1 MGTAQHCHQCKS
13 GRRGKDGTKGPRG
26 LVGKWLQNRRAGALQ
41 VVALAVRVVADWV
54 VAVVT
59 AGVEGQVAGGT
70 VVE

>member
-1 MGTAQHCHQCKS
+1 M
-13 GRRGKDGTKGPRG
+13 
-26 LVGKWLQNRRAGALQ
+26 
-41 VVALAVRVVADWV
+41 VALAVRVVADWV